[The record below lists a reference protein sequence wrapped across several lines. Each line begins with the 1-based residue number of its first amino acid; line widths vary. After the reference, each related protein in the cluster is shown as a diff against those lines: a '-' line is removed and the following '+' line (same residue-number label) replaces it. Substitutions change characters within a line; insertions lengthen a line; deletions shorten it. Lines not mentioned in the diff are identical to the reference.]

1 MTSAHFAWIMLDLTI
16 LAIAV
21 YILHA
26 TLGRRWAHNEPA
38 RRALG
43 IGTVLAALAPLAAT
57 GIIDI
62 WTWGVT
68 FAAFIVAG
76 GVICTC
82 WADEGARE
90 RERRDAEL
98 RAKINDAA
106 G

>member
-1 MTSAHFAWIMLDLTI
+1 MISAHLAWIMLDLTI

-43 IGTVLAALAPLAAT
+43 IGTVLAFLAPLAAT

-68 FAAFIVAG
+68 FAAFMLAGIVIA
-76 GVICTC
+76 VC
-82 WADEGARE
+82 WVSEGTAE
-90 RERRDAEL
+90 RDRRDAEL